1 MKNQKNKNMKTHL
14 ETLSIIAVIVAFI
27 AGVTYAPSITL
38 GIVIFGFIYAVIY
51 AEIQESENKKRGQEN
66 GKG

>member
-1 MKNQKNKNMKTHL
+1 MKTHL
-14 ETLSIIAVIVAFI
+14 ETLSIIAVIVAFMV
-27 AGVTYAPSITL
+27 GVTYAPSITL

-51 AEIQESENKKRGQEN
+51 AEIQESEKKKKEQEN